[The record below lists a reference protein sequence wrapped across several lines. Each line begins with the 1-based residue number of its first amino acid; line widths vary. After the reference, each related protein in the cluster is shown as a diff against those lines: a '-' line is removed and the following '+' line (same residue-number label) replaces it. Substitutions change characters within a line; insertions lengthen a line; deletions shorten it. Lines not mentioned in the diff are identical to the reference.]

1 MVLFF
6 LRSSGGL
13 SMSKGERNLS
23 QYLAYKFTFQTADCS
38 ALFTMLWLNMQ
49 AYRAHLFVT
58 DTPEDLVEGSI
69 HIAYHGDGFAP
80 SVMWSFFDGS
90 LNTNPTQ
97 LRCIVDG
104 STHSRLASAR
114 PTSSRDVS
122 GSVFACHEGLV
133 IIDAGE
139 GFQVRYAQQ
148 QGRMK
153 RLENLRFC
161 DRIERGSRT
170 NAWTFG
176 SYVGPTTIP
185 ADTFP

>member
-1 MVLFF
+1 MEV
-6 LRSSGGL
+6 
-13 SMSKGERNLS
+13 
-23 QYLAYKFTFQTADCS
+23 
-38 ALFTMLWLNMQ
+38 
-49 AYRAHLFVT
+49 
-58 DTPEDLVEGSI
+58 
-69 HIAYHGDGFAP
+69 HILG
-80 SVMWSFFDGS
+80 
-90 LNTNPTQ
+90 T
-97 LRCIVDG
+97 
-104 STHSRLASAR
+104 ASAR

-148 QGRMK
+148 RGRMK
-153 RLENLRFC
+153 RAGEPSLLRPN
-161 DRIERGSRT
+161 RIASSRT